1 MEPHSEVTSAILE
14 VTRTRISEVLMVAM
28 PMGGPGGG
36 AGGARAGNSQK
47 DKEWL
52 QDHPVSLRRIA
63 HLFRPHLRTV
73 IFVMLLIVAS
83 SLIGLAQP
91 FIIRE
96 LIDVAIPE
104 QNVKLLLAL
113 AGGLVLIALVTA
125 VLGVVQTWRATLMG
139 QKVMH
144 RLRTSLFTHLQK
156 QSLGFFTNARSG
168 EVQSRLTNDV
178 GQMQS
183 VITNSATSIASNL
196 TTVVATACAMVAIS
210 WQLSLISLVVLPPAI
225 ILAKQTA
232 KLRRK
237 ITGARQR
244 EMSTLTSII
253 EERLSISGVRLA
265 KVMGTGTLDAEQFTD
280 SSSKLIDLEMRS
292 ALAGRWRMAAMSII
306 FSGVPAIL
314 YIVAGLPVTG
324 DGMSIG
330 TLVAFT
336 GLQAGIFRPVM
347 GLMSI
352 SIQWVSALAL
362 FSRVFE
368 FLDADQALPV
378 PSQPRRLV
386 HDAVRGELEFKDVDF
401 RYPGARADTLQGI
414 NLKLEAGSMTAVVGA
429 TGSGKST
436 LGSLVP
442 RLLDPSSGTVSLDGV
457 QLTQVQPQDIAEVVS
472 VVAQESYLLHAS
484 VRENL
489 LWAAPNAD
497 EQQLWNALEA
507 AQIAELIRSLPDGI
521 DTQVGQR
528 GHRFS
533 GGEQQRLAI
542 ARTMLRQPKVLVLD
556 EATSALDTVTE
567 ALVQQALDEL
577 ALGRTTLLIA
587 HRLSTVLRADKIVVL
602 DEGRIIESGTF
613 DELVKLDG
621 KFARLVNKSE
631 LAQQRS

>member
-1 MEPHSEVTSAILE
+1 MIPMA
-14 VTRTRISEVLMVAM
+14 
-28 PMGGPGGG
+28 MGGPGGG
-36 AGGARAGNSQK
+36 GRPGDAKQ

-52 QDHPVSLRRIA
+52 AEHPVSLHRVA
-63 HLFRPHLRTV
+63 GLFRPHLRTV
-73 IFVMLLIVAS
+73 IVVILLIVAS

-91 FIIRE
+91 FIVRE

-104 QNVKLLLAL
+104 QDVKLLLAL
-113 AGGLVLIALVTA
+113 AGGLVLIALINA
-125 VLGVVQTWRATLMG
+125 VLGVIQTWRATLMG
-139 QKVMH
+139 QEVMH
-144 RLRTSLFTHLQK
+144 GLRTGLFTHLQK
-156 QSLGFFTNARSG
+156 QSLAFFTNARSG

-183 VITNSATSIASNL
+183 VITSSATSIASNL

-210 WQLSLISLVVLPPAI
+210 WKLSLISLVVLPPAI
-225 ILAKQTA
+225 ILARQTA

-306 FSGVPAIL
+306 FAAVPAVL

-324 DGMSIG
+324 EGMSIG

-336 GLQAGIFRPVM
+336 GLQAGIFRPVL

-352 SIQWVSALAL
+352 SIQWVSAMAL

-368 FLDADQALPV
+368 YLDADQALPV
-378 PSQPRRLV
+378 PKNPRQLV
-386 HDAVRGELEFKDVDF
+386 ASEVRGELELKDVSF
-401 RYPGARADTLQGI
+401 RYPGARTDTLRDL
-414 NLKLEAGSMTAVVGA
+414 NLKLAAGTMTAVVGA

-436 LGSLVP
+436 LGSLLP
-442 RLLDPSSGTVSLDGV
+442 RLLDPSSGNVTLDGV
-457 QLTQVQPQDIAEVVS
+457 DLREVKPQEIAAVVS
-472 VVAQESYLLHAS
+472 MVAQESYLLHTS

-489 LWAAPNAD
+489 LWAAPHAS
-497 EQQLWNALEA
+497 EGELWEALEA
-507 AQIAELIRSLPDGI
+507 AQIAELIRGLPEGL
-521 DTQVGQR
+521 DTRVGQR

-542 ARTMLRQPKVLVLD
+542 ARTMLRRPKVLVLD

-567 ALVQQALDEL
+567 ALVQQALDQL
-577 ALGRTTLLIA
+577 AVGRTTLLIA
-587 HRLSTVLRADKIVVL
+587 HRLSTVMRADQIVVL
-602 DEGRIIESGTF
+602 DEGQIIEAGSF
-613 DELVKLDG
+613 AQLVELDG
-621 KFARLVNKSE
+621 KFARLVSNSE
-631 LAQQRS
+631 FAQQSG

>member
-1 MEPHSEVTSAILE
+1 
-14 VTRTRISEVLMVAM
+14 MVGM
-28 PMGGPGGG
+28 PMGGLGGG
-36 AGGARAGNSQK
+36 AGGTRPGNSQK

-63 HLFRPHLRTV
+63 ELFRPHLRTV

-113 AGGLVLIALVTA
+113 AGGLVLIALVNA

-144 RLRTSLFTHLQK
+144 RLRTGLFTHLQK

-306 FSGVPAIL
+306 FAGVPAIL

-378 PSQPRRLV
+378 PNQPRRLA
-386 HDAVRGELEFKDVDF
+386 HDAVRGDVEFKNVDF
-401 RYPGARADTLQGI
+401 RYPGARANTLRGI
-414 NLKLEAGSMTAVVGA
+414 NLKLEPGTMTAVVGA

-457 QLTQVQPQDIAEVVS
+457 ELRQVQPQDIADVVS

-507 AQIAELIRSLPDGI
+507 AQIAELIRSLPEGI
-521 DTQVGQR
+521 DTHVGQR

-602 DEGRIIESGTF
+602 DEGQIIESGTF
-613 DELVKLDG
+613 EELVKLDG
-621 KFARLVNKSE
+621 KFARLVNNSE

>member
-1 MEPHSEVTSAILE
+1 
-14 VTRTRISEVLMVAM
+14 M
-28 PMGGPGGG
+28 PMGGLGGG
-36 AGGARAGNSQK
+36 AGGTRPGNSQK

-63 HLFRPHLRTV
+63 ELFRPHLRTV

-113 AGGLVLIALVTA
+113 AGGLVLIALVNA

-144 RLRTSLFTHLQK
+144 RLRTGLFTHLQK

-306 FSGVPAIL
+306 FAGVPAIL

-378 PSQPRRLV
+378 PNQPRRLA
-386 HDAVRGELEFKDVDF
+386 HDAVRGDVEFKNVDF
-401 RYPGARADTLQGI
+401 RYPGARANTLRGI
-414 NLKLEAGSMTAVVGA
+414 NLKLEPGTMTAVVGA

-457 QLTQVQPQDIAEVVS
+457 ELRQVQPQDIADVVS

-507 AQIAELIRSLPDGI
+507 AQIAELIRSLPEGI

-602 DEGRIIESGTF
+602 DEGQIIESGTF
-613 DELVKLDG
+613 EELVKLDG
-621 KFARLVNKSE
+621 KFARLVNNSE

>member
-1 MEPHSEVTSAILE
+1 
-14 VTRTRISEVLMVAM
+14 MVGM
-28 PMGGPGGG
+28 PMGGLGGG
-36 AGGARAGNSQK
+36 AGGTRPGNSQK

-63 HLFRPHLRTV
+63 ELFRPHLRTV

-113 AGGLVLIALVTA
+113 AGGLVLIALVNA

-144 RLRTSLFTHLQK
+144 RLRTGLFTHLQK

-168 EVQSRLTNDV
+168 EVQSRLSNDV

-306 FSGVPAIL
+306 FAGVPAIL

-378 PSQPRRLV
+378 PNQPRRLA
-386 HDAVRGELEFKDVDF
+386 HDAVRGDVEFKNVDF
-401 RYPGARADTLQGI
+401 RYPGARANTLRGI
-414 NLKLEAGSMTAVVGA
+414 NLKLEPGTMTAVVGA

-457 QLTQVQPQDIAEVVS
+457 ELRQVQPQDIADVVS

-507 AQIAELIRSLPDGI
+507 AQIAELIRSLPEGI

-602 DEGRIIESGTF
+602 DEGQIIESGTF
-613 DELVKLDG
+613 EELVKLDG
-621 KFARLVNKSE
+621 KFARLVNNSE

>member
-1 MEPHSEVTSAILE
+1 
-14 VTRTRISEVLMVAM
+14 MVGM
-28 PMGGPGGG
+28 PMGGLGGG
-36 AGGARAGNSQK
+36 AGGTRPGNSQK

-63 HLFRPHLRTV
+63 ELFRPHLRTV

-113 AGGLVLIALVTA
+113 AGGLVLIALVNA

-144 RLRTSLFTHLQK
+144 RLRTGLFTHLQK

-306 FSGVPAIL
+306 FAGVPAIL

-378 PSQPRRLV
+378 PNQPRRLA
-386 HDAVRGELEFKDVDF
+386 HDAVRGEVEFKNVDF
-401 RYPGARADTLQGI
+401 RYPGARANTLRGI
-414 NLKLEAGSMTAVVGA
+414 NLKLEPGTMTAVVGA

-457 QLTQVQPQDIAEVVS
+457 ELRQVQPQDIADVVS

-507 AQIAELIRSLPDGI
+507 AQIAELIRSLPEGI

-602 DEGRIIESGTF
+602 DEGQIIESGTF
-613 DELVKLDG
+613 EELVKLDG
-621 KFARLVNKSE
+621 KFARLVNNSE

>member
-1 MEPHSEVTSAILE
+1 MIPMA
-14 VTRTRISEVLMVAM
+14 
-28 PMGGPGGG
+28 MGGPGGG
-36 AGGARAGNSQK
+36 RPGDAKQ

-52 QDHPVSLRRIA
+52 AEHPVSLHRVA
-63 HLFRPHLRTV
+63 GLFRPHLRTV
-73 IFVMLLIVAS
+73 IVVILLIVAS

-91 FIIRE
+91 FIVRE

-104 QNVKLLLAL
+104 QDVKLLLAL
-113 AGGLVLIALVTA
+113 AGGLVLIALINA
-125 VLGVVQTWRATLMG
+125 VLGVIQTWRATLMG

-144 RLRTSLFTHLQK
+144 GLRTGLFAHLQK
-156 QSLGFFTNARSG
+156 QSLAFFTNARSG

-210 WQLSLISLVVLPPAI
+210 WKLSLISLVVLPPAI
-225 ILAKQTA
+225 ILARQTA
-232 KLRRK
+232 RLRRK

-265 KVMGTGTLDAEQFTD
+265 KVMGTGTLDAEQFTE

-306 FSGVPAIL
+306 FAAVPAVL

-336 GLQAGIFRPVM
+336 GLQAGIFRPVL

-352 SIQWVSALAL
+352 SIQWVSAMAL

-368 FLDADQALPV
+368 YLDADQALPV
-378 PSQPRRLV
+378 PHNPRQLV
-386 HDAVRGELEFKDVDF
+386 ASEVRGELELKDVSF
-401 RYPGARADTLQGI
+401 RYPGARTDTLREL
-414 NLKLEAGSMTAVVGA
+414 NLKLAAGTVTAIVGA

-436 LGSLVP
+436 LGSLLP
-442 RLLDPSSGTVSLDGV
+442 RLLDPSSGSVTLDGV
-457 QLTQVQPQDIAEVVS
+457 DLREVKPQEIAAVVS
-472 VVAQESYLLHAS
+472 VVAQESYLLHTS

-489 LWAAPNAD
+489 LWAAPHAS
-497 EQQLWNALEA
+497 EGQLWQALEA
-507 AQIAELIRSLPDGI
+507 AQIAELIRGLPEGL
-521 DTQVGQR
+521 DTRVGQR

-542 ARTMLRQPKVLVLD
+542 ARTMLRSPKLLVLD

-567 ALVQQALDEL
+567 ALVQQALDRL
-577 ALGRTTLLIA
+577 SFGRTTLLIA
-587 HRLSTVLRADKIVVL
+587 HRLSTVLRADQIVVL
-602 DEGRIIESGTF
+602 DEGRIAESGTF
-613 DELVKLDG
+613 EQLVKLDG
-621 KFARLVNKSE
+621 KFARLVRNSE
-631 LAQQRS
+631 FAQQPG

>member
-1 MEPHSEVTSAILE
+1 
-14 VTRTRISEVLMVAM
+14 MVGM
-28 PMGGPGGG
+28 PMGGLGGG
-36 AGGARAGNSQK
+36 AGGTRPGNSQK

-63 HLFRPHLRTV
+63 ELFRPHLRTV

-113 AGGLVLIALVTA
+113 AGGLVFIALVNA

-144 RLRTSLFTHLQK
+144 RLRTGLFTHLQK

-306 FSGVPAIL
+306 FAGVPAIL

-324 DGMSIG
+324 DGMTIG

-378 PSQPRRLV
+378 PNQPRRLA
-386 HDAVRGELEFKDVDF
+386 HDAVRGDVEFKNVDF
-401 RYPGARADTLQGI
+401 RYPGARANTLRGI
-414 NLKLEAGSMTAVVGA
+414 NLKLEPGTMTAVVGA

-457 QLTQVQPQDIAEVVS
+457 ELRQVQPQDIADVVS

-507 AQIAELIRSLPDGI
+507 AQIAELIRSLPEGI

-602 DEGRIIESGTF
+602 DEGQIIESGTF
-613 DELVKLDG
+613 EELVKLDG
-621 KFARLVNKSE
+621 KFARLVNNSE

>member
-1 MEPHSEVTSAILE
+1 
-14 VTRTRISEVLMVAM
+14 MVGM

-36 AGGARAGNSQK
+36 AGVTRPGNSQK

-63 HLFRPHLRTV
+63 ELFRPHLRTV

-113 AGGLVLIALVTA
+113 AGGLVLIALVNA

-144 RLRTSLFTHLQK
+144 RLRTGLFTHLQK

-378 PSQPRRLV
+378 PNQPRRLA
-386 HDAVRGELEFKDVDF
+386 HDAVRGDVEFKNVDF
-401 RYPGARADTLQGI
+401 RYPGARANTLRGI
-414 NLKLEAGSMTAVVGA
+414 NLKLEPGTMTAVVGA

-457 QLTQVQPQDIAEVVS
+457 ELRQVQPQDIADVVS

-507 AQIAELIRSLPDGI
+507 AQIAELIRSLPEGI

-602 DEGRIIESGTF
+602 DEGQIIESGTF
-613 DELVKLDG
+613 EELVKLDG
-621 KFARLVNKSE
+621 KFARLVNNSE